1 MICPIQELIGQRFEK
16 QEETEEIDI
25 FCEDEEFD

>member
-1 MICPIQELIGQRFEK
+1 MICPIQEHIGQQFEK
-16 QEETEEIDI
+16 QEEPEETDI